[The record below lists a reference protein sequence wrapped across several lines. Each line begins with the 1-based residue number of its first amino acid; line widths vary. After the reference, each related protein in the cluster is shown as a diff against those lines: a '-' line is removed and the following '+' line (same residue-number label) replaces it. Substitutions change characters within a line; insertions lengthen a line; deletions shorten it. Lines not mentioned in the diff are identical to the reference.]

1 MTFALHYRTMTH
13 SIIYCIRIYSSV
25 LQVAEPYIP
34 DLHHV
39 AVKSESLPLLLL
51 H

>member
-1 MTFALHYRTMTH
+1 MTFALHYRAMIH
-13 SIIYCIRIYSSV
+13 NNIYCIRIYSSV
-25 LQVAEPYIP
+25 LEVPEPYIP

-39 AVKSESLPLLLL
+39 AVKSESPPLLLL